1 MKRKTIKLAVILA
14 AFVLLTG
21 IGGSWASYSNTVQ
34 IRNPLATEKSGVEL
48 VENFNPN
55 STFLPGETVEKKPFF
70 RNTGELDLIL
80 RVKVLE
86 NWKDSQGNPVTT
98 NPPDTEKVSK
108 NWTDSWKTD
117 WFLVGDYYY
126 YKHVLKKSGSEG
138 SVTEDILKSL
148 TLSPEVSNDHHD
160 YDYSS
165 LVYELK
171 FTSDAV
177 PADSLS
183 LESWNGQI
191 NGENTKGIAF
201 DWKGLLEP

>member
-1 MKRKTIKLAVILA
+1 M
-14 AFVLLTG
+14 
-21 IGGSWASYSNTVQ
+21 
-34 IRNPLATEKSGVEL
+34 
-48 VENFNPN
+48 
-55 STFLPGETVEKKPFF
+55 
-70 RNTGELDLIL
+70 
-80 RVKVLE
+80 
-86 NWKDSQGNPVTT
+86 TT

-126 YKHVLKKSGSEG
+126 YKHVLKKFGSEG

-160 YDYSS
+160 YDYSG

-183 LESWNGQI
+183 LESWSGQI
-191 NGENTKGIAF
+191 NGENTKGITF
-201 DWKGLLEP
+201 DWKGLLAPSE

>member
-1 MKRKTIKLAVILA
+1 M
-14 AFVLLTG
+14 
-21 IGGSWASYSNTVQ
+21 
-34 IRNPLATEKSGVEL
+34 
-48 VENFNPN
+48 
-55 STFLPGETVEKKPFF
+55 
-70 RNTGELDLIL
+70 IL

-86 NWKDSQGNPVTT
+86 SWKDSQGNAVTT

-160 YDYSS
+160 YDYSG

-183 LESWNGQI
+183 LDSWSGQI

-201 DWKGLLEP
+201 DWKGLLAP